1 MTIEM
6 DDFIEKD
13 DLEGDELLP
22 EEIREAGKHYSAKV
36 GISAF
41 VVSYEANSFRKMSI
55 SVVRTEQPAKSQI
68 IDEVP

>member
-41 VVSYEANSFRKMSI
+41 VVSYEANSFRKMF
-55 SVVRTEQPAKSQI
+55 KN
-68 IDEVP
+68 